1 MRSGDPT
8 ARRRPTA
15 RARARSTRVPL
26 AMALAGCLTTVAC
39 GTPPGPA
46 APSTTPGGSAS
57 VAPLSPS
64 ALASSTPASSTP
76 ASSTPAGPPTPAS
89 GPPSASAG
97 PSATAAQTPN
107 PAPVRCASVAS
118 SLSLRNQVGQ
128 LMMVAVSSGGVS
140 AAAASAID
148 DSRAGSVLLLGNTTA
163 GADRVAAVIEQARRA
178 ARTPADIDTLV
189 AADQEGGQ
197 VQRLQGKGF
206 DRIPSAQ
213 RQAQDSPAELRGDAA
228 RWGRQLKRVGVDA
241 DLAPVADVVPKNL
254 QNRNQPVG
262 VLRRGYGSDPTQ
274 VAAHVSAFVQGMDD
288 AGVATSVKHF
298 PGLGRVLGNTDFSAE
313 VVDDTTTRRDAYLKP
328 FAAGIGAGTDM
339 VMVSSAFYS
348 RIDSSRRAAF
358 SPTVITGMLR
368 GDLRFTGVVVSDDL
382 AAVAM
387 RDVRPGQRM
396 VRFVRAGGDLA
407 IVGDPALAATMA
419 DALVEEARD
428 DPALAATVEAAAT
441 RVLQLKDRRGLVDC

>member
-8 ARRRPTA
+8 ARRHGP
-15 RARARSTRVPL
+15 RARAWSTRVPL
-26 AMALAGCLTTVAC
+26 ALALAGCLTTVAC

-76 ASSTPAGPPTPAS
+76 AGPPTPAS

-97 PSATAAQTPN
+97 PTASPTST
-107 PAPVRCASVAS
+107 PAPAGCASVAS
-118 SLSLRNQVGQ
+118 ALSLRNQVGQ

-140 AAAASAID
+140 ADAATAID

-178 ARTPADIDTLV
+178 GRTPAGIDTLV

-213 RQAQDSPAELRGDAA
+213 RQAQDSPAELRSDAA

-241 DLAPVADVVPKNL
+241 DLAPVADVVPKGL

-274 VAAHVSAFVQGMDD
+274 VSAHVSAFVQGMDD

-298 PGLGRVLGNTDFSAE
+298 PGLGRVLGNTDVSAD
-313 VVDDTTTRRDAYLKP
+313 VVDGTTTRRDAYLKP

-368 GDLRFTGVVVSDDL
+368 GDLRFTGVVISDDL

-419 DALVEEARD
+419 DALVEEARH